1 MNSTL
6 FTDPETNNYFSIIAQ
21 VLLNSVVNF
30 FVAET
35 IV

>member
-21 VLLNSVVNF
+21 VLLNSVVNLF
-30 FVAET
+30 CG
-35 IV
+35 